1 MSLSRTIPI
10 LIDLDGILRIED
22 KLSNYANDFFRFL
35 NYEKI
40 PAIIL
45 SNSTL
50 SSSDDVRQ
58 FFHSNN
64 IELSIPVMTTID
76 ATLNYISE
84 SHKKVSVY
92 CKDRIKKEFS
102 DYIDDDNPTAVV
114 IGDLGKS
121 WTYEILNDILRKVL
135 AGAEIIAMQKN
146 KYWIPPGEGISLD
159 AGAFVAAIEYST
171 SKKSILIGKP
181 SPVYFH
187 KALSVIGFK
196 KDSDFIMIGD
206 DIETDIVGA
215 QNAGGKG
222 VLVYTGK
229 TKKTRQN
236 NNIVIPNFEADNLKE
251 VILILNNILQ
261 EQI

>member
-1 MSLSRTIPI
+1 MRSSLTIPI
-10 LIDLDGILRIED
+10 LIDLDGILRIGD
-22 KLSNYANDFFRFL
+22 KLSNHASSFLRFL
-35 NYEKI
+35 TDEKL

-58 FFHSNN
+58 FFLSNN

-84 SHKKVSVY
+84 SNKKVSVY
-92 CKDRIKKEFS
+92 CNDRIKKVFS
-102 DYIDDDNPTAVV
+102 NYIDDDEPTAVV

-146 KYWIPPGEGISLD
+146 RYWNPPGEGVSLD
-159 AGAFVAAIEYST
+159 AGAFIAAIEYST

-181 SPVYFH
+181 SPVYFQ
-187 KALSVIGFK
+187 KALKAIGFK
-196 KDSDFIMIGD
+196 NNSDFIMIGD
-206 DIETDIVGA
+206 DIETDIEGA

-229 TKKTRQN
+229 TKKIRQN
-236 NNIVIPNFEADNLKE
+236 NNSVIPNYEAENLIE
-251 VILILNNILQ
+251 VISILKDIL
-261 EQI
+261 